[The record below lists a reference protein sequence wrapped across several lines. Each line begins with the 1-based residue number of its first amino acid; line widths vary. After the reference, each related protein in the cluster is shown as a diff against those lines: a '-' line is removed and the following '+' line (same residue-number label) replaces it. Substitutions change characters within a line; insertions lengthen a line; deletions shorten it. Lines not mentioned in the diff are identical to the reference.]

1 MLSCGWEKEVL
12 CKVDEAQG
20 KFYHLDDAANSICGF
35 QGHCG
40 RKGELECHRGSHSP
54 SWEAISRARF
64 CLQLQIHAPRPC
76 PALGPQGSS
85 IWTNHQALF
94 APELLGFVC
103 VCVCV
108 LWELLA
114 GIRGCLE
121 QNESGPCLK
130 ATAPVKWPFPH
141 RYPLQVWQLLPP
153 CPSTLEVVMA
163 SHQCWPRGNGTVPM
177 GHA

>member
-54 SWEAISRARF
+54 SWEAILRARF

-121 QNESGPCLK
+121 QNESGP
-130 ATAPVKWPFPH
+130 V
-141 RYPLQVWQLLPP
+141 
-153 CPSTLEVVMA
+153 
-163 SHQCWPRGNGTVPM
+163 
-177 GHA
+177 